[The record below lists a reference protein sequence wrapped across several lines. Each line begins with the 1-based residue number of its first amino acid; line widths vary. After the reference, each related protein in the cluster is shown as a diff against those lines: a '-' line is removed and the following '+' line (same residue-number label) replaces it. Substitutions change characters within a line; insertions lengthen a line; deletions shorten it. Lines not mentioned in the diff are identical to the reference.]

1 MPNWCYN
8 RIDVYG
14 EEDTVEQIKE
24 IHDIFENHSDPFNQI
39 FPMPDWKNTPNE
51 DGELPVLKQEFNKDG
66 KLMWETYNFPDGKND
81 DRWYMW
87 CVNNWGTKWQ
97 PDIADI
103 EYADSEQLQLTFNT
117 AWSPPEGIVEKLRE
131 KYPDLSFS
139 CFYDEPGC
147 QVAGYYQD
155 SLESVHMGLHC
166 VTPPIII
173 KTYITP
179 KHYEKD

>member
-8 RIDVYG
+8 RVKVYG
-14 EEDTVEQIKE
+14 DEDTVEQIKE

-87 CVNNWGTKWQ
+87 CVNNWGTKWE

-103 EYADSEQLQLTFNT
+103 EYADSEQL
-117 AWSPPEGIVEKLRE
+117 
-131 KYPDLSFS
+131 LS
-139 CFYDEPGC
+139 
-147 QVAGYYQD
+147 
-155 SLESVHMGLHC
+155 LIH
-166 VTPPIII
+166 I
-173 KTYITP
+173 
-179 KHYEKD
+179 